1 MAIGLVHPASALLLL
16 PSPDRLQDEGGSD
29 STALASPLNHLT
41 GGLSVT
47 RRHWQPVGQDTRNYF
62 RHGFCE
68 SVWLSDRRPHYH
80 TITRTK
86 QVNVPMPVPVPP
98 PPAQV
103 ITHVQNMPIHVSWPA
118 VCWLDGAQDAP
129 QVIKVPTPG
138 APMWHLG
145 LMTYGLLT
153 VFPLLRSCTCV
164 VLKRCPSTS
173 TRSTSCPCQSQARLS
188 TTLCQCP

>member
-47 RRHWQPVGQDTRNYF
+47 RRHWQPVGQDTRNFF

-118 VCWLDGAQDAP
+118 ACWLNGAQDAP
-129 QVIKVPTPG
+129 QIIKVPTPG
-138 APMWHLG
+138 PPNVAAWLG
-145 LMTYGLLT
+145 LDQS
-153 VFPLLRSCTCV
+153 RS
-164 VLKRCPSTS
+164 LRCPSTS

-188 TTLCQCP
+188 TTLCQCL